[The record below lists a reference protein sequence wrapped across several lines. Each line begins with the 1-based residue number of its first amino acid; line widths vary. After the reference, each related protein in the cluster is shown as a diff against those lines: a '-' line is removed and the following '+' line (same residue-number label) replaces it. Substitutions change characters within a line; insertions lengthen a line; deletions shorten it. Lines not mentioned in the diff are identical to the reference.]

1 MWQGPRFGRLVA
13 LIAVLAALSGCA
25 NDLSSPNQNDAR
37 DARPIAPAAAGPS
50 SARSTIASSASSRA
64 APLPATSSSF
74 EVAMADSQSMA
85 APAIDSPMVE
95 SPRTTRLGDPA
106 DLPNDDTDYM
116 ITSQDT
122 LQVAIFQVPDLSR
135 IVRVD
140 GSGFVSLPLIGR
152 VPVRGKSLLQAQEDI
167 AARYGRSYLRS
178 PQVTLSLVRSGQR
191 VTVNGAVK
199 SPTVLTVEGPLTL
212 SMAIAQSGG
221 FSELANSDRI
231 HVARTSG
238 QQVEDSVYNL
248 NDIQAGK
255 APNPL
260 LRGGDIVVVEESGT
274 KLALKNVRDVLP
286 FAALG
291 AFLSDARVKR
301 DITPMAKWENGL
313 QLYRYRYAWS
323 DTLYVGVLAQE
334 VLEVAPSA
342 VSRGADGYLRVHYDR
357 LGLRLQRWEEWVALN
372 SGAKLVA
379 GSASTH

>member
-1 MWQGPRFGRLVA
+1 MWQGSRFGRLLA
-13 LIAVLAALSGCA
+13 LIAVLAALIGCA

-50 SARSTIASSASSRA
+50 SARSTIASSRT
-64 APLPATSSSF
+64 APSPATASSF
-74 EVAMADSQSMA
+74 EVAMAGSQTMA

-95 SPRTTRLGDPA
+95 SPRTTWFGDPP
-106 DLPNDDTDYM
+106 DLPDDASDYT

-122 LQVAIFQVPDLSR
+122 LQVAIFQVPDLNR
-135 IVRVD
+135 TVRVD

-178 PQVTLSLVRSGQR
+178 PQVTLSLVKSGQR

-199 SPTVLTVEGPLTL
+199 NPIVLALDGPLTL

-221 FSELANSDRI
+221 VSELANAERV
-231 HVARTSG
+231 HVARPTG
-238 QQVEDSVYNL
+238 QQVEDLVFNL
-248 NDIQAGK
+248 DDIQAGK
-255 APNPL
+255 AQNPM
-260 LRGGDIVVVEESGT
+260 LRGGDIVVVEESGR
-274 KLALKNVRDVLP
+274 KVALKNMKDILP
-286 FAALG
+286 FAAVG

-301 DITPMAKWENGL
+301 DITPLAKRENGL

-334 VLEVAPSA
+334 VLEVAPNA
-342 VSRGADGYLRVHYDR
+342 VSRGADGYLRVHYAR
-357 LGLRLQRWEEWVALN
+357 LGLRMQPWEEWLALH
-372 SGAKLVA
+372 SDAKLA
-379 GSASTH
+379 LGPAPTH